1 MNTQSNAVPESRLD
15 SHAIA
20 PTAASATRPI
30 YWLVLRELWEYRSIY
45 FAPLAFASLFVF
57 AFMIGSILG
66 IWEKALRI
74 DPMQHPD
81 RYGDPYGLV
90 AGLIMAVAFII
101 GIFYS
106 LDTLHGERRDRSIL
120 FWKSMPVSDLTTVL
134 AKGSIPIVVL
144 PLLTFAVTVAAQL
157 IMLLTSTLVLM
168 VRGASVATLWTHVP
182 LFEMS
187 LMLLYHLLFVHAL
200 WHAPMY
206 GWLLLVSA
214 WARRAPFLWAL
225 LPPLAIGVVEK
236 IAFNTT
242 HFASLVGARLSGPD
256 DFNFAAHTEGL
267 SAVMSH
273 INPGRFLILPG
284 LWTGLGFTAICIVAA
299 ARLRRY
305 REPN

>member
-1 MNTQSNAVPESRLD
+1 MNTQSKAVPESRLD
-15 SHAIA
+15 SQAIA

-30 YWLVLRELWEYRSIY
+30 YWSVLRELWEYRSIY

-90 AGLIMAVAFII
+90 AGLIMAVAFIV

-242 HFASLVGARLSGPD
+242 HFASLVGSRLSGPD
-256 DFNFAAHTEGL
+256 DFNFVAHTEGL
-267 SAVMSH
+267 GAVMSH

-284 LWTGLGFTAICIVAA
+284 LWAGLGFTAICIVAA